1 MKSVLGPR
9 PREMVM
15 RRTAKSVRM
24 CGPLIALFGVAAG
37 CSSPDRVFGEGKG
50 GANSGGGS
58 GGRAQGGS
66 SSGNAQMSG
75 GSGSNTPIGGAGNAG
90 SYGGTSGNG
99 APNGGMTNS
108 GGRDDSSSGGAAHSG
123 GTNDGGGASA
133 GGKANSG
140 GKGNSGGSTAAG
152 GTTSAGGV
160 PSSGGTSSG
169 GTTGVAGGGAPVDP
183 CLNNG
188 GCSTNAT
195 CTKTSATTRTCA
207 CKSGFSGDGVTC
219 NDVNECNS
227 ADDGCDPNATC
238 SNTVGSRICTCA
250 DGFTGTGVACTL
262 IPPPAPVS
270 TWKFEKQ
277 STASTILDSTGSN
290 TGNVVT
296 GGEVNA
302 PPISS
307 AVVFI
312 ADRKGTSN
320 GALRLDGVTSQN
332 WVFVPNSTSL
342 NRPWV
347 SKAITMTVWVRMTT
361 VPASGG
367 VTLLD
372 RGGNHDT
379 TSFGLSLFNGKP
391 QVKMGNHVASGTAN
405 LPTATWTFLAG
416 VYDGTDLRLYV
427 NGDLAGSFPNVS
439 VPLVSLTEALTIGA
453 SLNFVGGYSTGFIN
467 GDLDEVRLYDAGLK
481 AAQVKAVMQE

>member
-250 DGFTGTGVACTL
+250 DGFTGTGFACTL

>member
-250 DGFTGTGVACTL
+250 DGFTGTGFACTL

-332 WVFVPNSTSL
+332 WVLVPNSTSL

>member
-250 DGFTGTGVACTL
+250 GGFTGTGVACTL

-332 WVFVPNSTSL
+332 WVLVPNSTSL

>member
-332 WVFVPNSTSL
+332 WVLVPNSTSL